1 MRYHSPAFLLLFTGL
16 LSACQTSSPYYP
28 GALPSR
34 EILPNIEVNKTPTMP
49 VGANLQ
55 QYGEGLSNANALSGT
70 LKGKSLVGDDLRSF
84 LIGHA
89 HEFEFPDPQ
98 GFRSI
103 YYYYRADGRF
113 IYVDTAG
120 NIEADGK
127 SGDHWRVDGNRLCIL
142 SHKISSAENCYTI
155 AQRSDGRIQYAIND
169 KRSSRDG
176 WLAMVTSAEYA
187 GFPPLEKMNAV
198 LWITDAHGAYIGAT
212 DLREIAGT
220 FTCPVQLHFA
230 ADLLLYSVPASIQ
243 LELDT
248 GKTIAPATASP
259 LSSVNDRKPYKQRID
274 GAIVFSSSIKTTAKI
289 RMLAPSNFYAPAY
302 AITINCR

>member
-1 MRYHSPAFLLLFTGL
+1 MRYHYPALLLLLAGL
-16 LSACQTSSPYYP
+16 LSACQISSPYYP
-28 GALPSR
+28 GTLSPKDTLPR
-34 EILPNIEVNKTPTMP
+34 IEISNIPTMP
-49 VGANLQ
+49 AGADLL

-70 LKGKSLVGDDLRSF
+70 LKGSPLVGDSLRSL
-84 LIGHA
+84 LIGRA

-103 YYYYRADGRF
+103 YYYYRVDGRF
-113 IYVDTAG
+113 IHVDTAAD
-120 NIEADGK
+120 IEPDGK

-142 SHKISSAENCYTI
+142 SHKINNAENCYTI

-169 KRSSRDG
+169 KQSSRDG
-176 WLAMVTSAEYA
+176 WLAMVTSAEYI

-198 LWITDAHGAYIGAT
+198 LWVTDARGAHIGAT

-220 FTCPVQLHFA
+220 FTCPVQLHFS

-243 LELDT
+243 LELDAGRIVPPT
-248 GKTIAPATASP
+248 TQSP

-274 GAIVFSSSIKTTAKI
+274 GAIVFSNSIKTTARV